1 VGKLHPLTLTL
12 PLIPAIAR
20 LLIGL
25 TDDVILP
32 RGSID
37 VVAVPEPQ
45 TPFIFGETNGE
56 NVFEGKVKVFLGYF
70 FECCCDAKLDFF
82 LVFYV
87 TKKWKKEER
96 ERRKEQNVKSNIF
109 NKKN

>member
-1 VGKLHPLTLTL
+1 MGKLHPLTLTL

-37 VVAVPEPQ
+37 DVAVPEPQ
-45 TPFIFGETNGE
+45 TPFIFSSQRLFSVILRFFFFGNLSVGDGLR
-56 NVFEGKVKVFLGYF
+56 FE
-70 FECCCDAKLDFF
+70 
-82 LVFYV
+82 
-87 TKKWKKEER
+87 
-96 ERRKEQNVKSNIF
+96 
-109 NKKN
+109 KN